1 MGELNEVVLMAEAAA
16 LPGKRDELRRAFDEL
31 VPHALAEAG
40 VSTFRLHEDR
50 DQSGHFMLYERYR
63 NQDAVSSHFET
74 EHFAAIMKALAELA
88 EGGKARIISY
98 HLLSD

>member
-1 MGELNEVVLMAEAAA
+1 
-16 LPGKRDELRRAFDEL
+16 
-31 VPHALAEAG
+31 
-40 VSTFRLHEDR
+40 
-50 DQSGHFMLYERYR
+50 MLYERYR